1 MQGLGKQ
8 CGRHEEDGNFTFTT
22 SPSYSLDP
30 DGKAHSWLWTLTSGP
45 QGAQVPG
52 GVFRG
57 GCDLLEPHGARDLS
71 LVAATSLAA
80 VLFLRGS
87 ESGSG
92 ESGPTPSCH
101 PSGQGQH
108 EETTSHVP
116 CLWTH
121 RVMMAQAAPL
131 LLLLPLLLMGSQGQ
145 VLRKKYQEGQ
155 TLRVSCDYNPQRD
168 EKRWKTWCKVR
179 EDGKACDR
187 LITRTSALT
196 WQRWDSRISLEDDT
210 YSGNFSIT
218 LSKLR
223 VNDSGIYWCGIYDP
237 VSDTTVVLRTIS
249 LEVSPD
255 QKGSPPKYSQTTAEM
270 HTTNLVTPVTISRK
284 SHFSIFSG
292 SEVIQVLYGL
302 IVTKGLIFTAL
313 VVLLGRC
320 SSGQVFCWAGR
331 SHSKLSED
339 QKDRK

>member
-210 YSGNFSIT
+210 YS
-218 LSKLR
+218 
-223 VNDSGIYWCGIYDP
+223 
-237 VSDTTVVLRTIS
+237 
-249 LEVSPD
+249 D

-270 HTTNLVTPVTISRK
+270 HTTNLVTPVTISSDPGTIWAHCDQRLNL
-284 SHFSIFSG
+284 H
-292 SEVIQVLYGL
+292 
-302 IVTKGLIFTAL
+302 
-313 VVLLGRC
+313 
-320 SSGQVFCWAGR
+320 SSGCSAGQGGAT
-331 SHSKLSED
+331 LSFLKIKKTGNEMNSLQCTSQSGTWSCHPELGPGHGQYGDIHTGTED
-339 QKDRK
+339 PATIPMLIPCPDP

>member
-1 MQGLGKQ
+1 
-8 CGRHEEDGNFTFTT
+8 
-22 SPSYSLDP
+22 
-30 DGKAHSWLWTLTSGP
+30 
-45 QGAQVPG
+45 
-52 GVFRG
+52 
-57 GCDLLEPHGARDLS
+57 
-71 LVAATSLAA
+71 
-80 VLFLRGS
+80 
-87 ESGSG
+87 
-92 ESGPTPSCH
+92 
-101 PSGQGQH
+101 
-108 EETTSHVP
+108 
-116 CLWTH
+116 
-121 RVMMAQAAPL
+121 MMAQAAPL

-249 LEVSPD
+249 LEVSP
-255 QKGSPPKYSQTTAEM
+255 
-270 HTTNLVTPVTISRK
+270 
-284 SHFSIFSG
+284 
-292 SEVIQVLYGL
+292 
-302 IVTKGLIFTAL
+302 AL

>member
-1 MQGLGKQ
+1 MI
-8 CGRHEEDGNFTFTT
+8 CF
-22 SPSYSLDP
+22 S
-30 DGKAHSWLWTLTSGP
+30 
-45 QGAQVPG
+45 
-52 GVFRG
+52 
-57 GCDLLEPHGARDLS
+57 
-71 LVAATSLAA
+71 
-80 VLFLRGS
+80 
-87 ESGSG
+87 
-92 ESGPTPSCH
+92 
-101 PSGQGQH
+101 
-108 EETTSHVP
+108 
-116 CLWTH
+116 
-121 RVMMAQAAPL
+121 
-131 LLLLPLLLMGSQGQ
+131 GSQGQ